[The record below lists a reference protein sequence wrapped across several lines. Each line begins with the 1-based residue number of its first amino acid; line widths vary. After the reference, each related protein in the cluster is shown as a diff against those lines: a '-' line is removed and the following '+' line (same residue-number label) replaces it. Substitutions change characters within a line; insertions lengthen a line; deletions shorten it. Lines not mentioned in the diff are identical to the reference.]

1 MQYTVQQGDCMSSIG
16 FANGFFWK
24 TLWDLGENAA
34 LKALRKNPN
43 VLLPGDVVYVPDLR
57 PRQETR
63 SANSRHQFKRKG
75 VPELLRMKLLDG
87 MHRPRPNLDY
97 VIVIDGISRRGKTDG
112 NGQLVESIQPSAQA
126 GTLTFAAPGK
136 PVAGKPKKQVLQ
148 LQLGTLNPITEMSGV
163 KARLQNLQFY
173 RGAIDENLDD
183 DTARAIRAFQ
193 RRKGLPVTGAA
204 DDATKAQLLQ
214 AHGH

>member
-24 TLWDLGENAA
+24 TLWELGDNAA

-43 VLLPGDVVYVPDLR
+43 VLLAGDVVFIPDLQTKQVAGA
-57 PRQETR
+57 PN
-63 SANSRHQFKRKG
+63 ARHQFKKKG

-87 MHRPRPNLDY
+87 MHQPRPNLEY
-97 VIVIDGISRRGKTDG
+97 VIVIDGISSRGTTDA
-112 NGQLVESIQPSAQA
+112 NGQLVEGIPPNAQE
-126 GTLTFAAPGK
+126 GTLTFAADSQSAASKGK
-136 PVAGKPKKQVLQ
+136 MQVLN
-148 LQLGTLNPITEMSGV
+148 LKLGTLNPVTVTSGL
-163 KARLQNLQFY
+163 KARLSNLRFY
-173 RGAIDENLDD
+173 KGPIDENLDD
-183 DTARAIRAFQ
+183 DTQRAIRAFQ

-204 DDATKAQLLQ
+204 DDATQAQLLQ